1 MSTNTTQTDL
11 AALAA
16 CPFCGKAAEFD
27 PPAVYSGAPVF
38 TVRCCIADTGM
49 CFSKEAAIKKWNRR
63 ALAAR
68 PPGDGWVLI
77 ESAPRDGTSVLG
89 WGVCA
94 GYAPPKA
101 WIMRIMPDETEG
113 YWRRFD
119 GARVRAT
126 HWRELPP
133 APAAGVGGESQ

>member
-1 MSTNTTQTDL
+1 MSTNTNQSDL

-68 PPGDGWVLI
+68 LPDGPAIQPLGPRHYTEQDVRQALSELQREFEQRAAPFLKVLCDIEARKPPRPFFI
-77 ESAPRDGTSVLG
+77 A
-89 WGVCA
+89 A
-94 GYAPPKA
+94 
-101 WIMRIMPDETEG
+101 
-113 YWRRFD
+113 
-119 GARVRAT
+119 
-126 HWRELPP
+126 
-133 APAAGVGGESQ
+133 APAGGQHGK